1 MSRLAEVVGRLV
13 ATLEARRGA
22 DPSASWSARLIA
34 DPRLAA
40 RKLGEE
46 AVEAVVAAL
55 SDDREGLASEAADVI
70 YHLLALLAAKGVSA
84 DEVAAVLEGREGR
97 SGIEEKAGR

>member
-1 MSRLAEVVGRLV
+1 MSRLAEVIDRLT

-22 DPSASWSARLIA
+22 DPSVSWTAKLIA
-34 DPRLAA
+34 DPSLAA

-55 SDDREGLASEAADVI
+55 SQDEAALASEAADVI
-70 YHLLALLAAKGVSA
+70 YHLLALLAAKGVSTDA
-84 DEVAAVLEGREGR
+84 VAAVLEGREGK
-97 SGIEEKAGR
+97 SGIAEKAGR